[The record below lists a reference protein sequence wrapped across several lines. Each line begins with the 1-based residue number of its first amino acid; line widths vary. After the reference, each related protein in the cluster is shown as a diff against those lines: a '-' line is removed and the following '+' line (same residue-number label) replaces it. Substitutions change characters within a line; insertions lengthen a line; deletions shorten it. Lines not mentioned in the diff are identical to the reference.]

1 MNVRV
6 LLFASAADAAGRS
19 EVNLDLP
26 DGARVSDVL
35 AELSRLVRGRALA
48 PHPMVAVNARYA
60 APDTVLTAGDEV
72 AVIPPVAG
80 G

>member
-35 AELSRLVRGRALA
+35 AELSRLVHGRALA
-48 PHPMVAVNARYA
+48 SRPMVAVNARYA
-60 APDTVLTAGDEV
+60 APDTVLAAGDEV